1 MPLVEIY
8 CGLCYDEFTQKKGG
22 DLMELCKTIRK
33 LRTEKEW
40 SQEMLAE
47 KAYVSRQTVSNWENE
62 KCYPDVHSLLIL
74 SGLFG
79 VSLDE
84 LIKGDVET
92 MKKTVN
98 EKDAKTL
105 KTAQWCGVLGLVA
118 MMLTTAIFENC
129 GEVGRVIGAV
139 LAGGLAV
146 LTFLSFHRM
155 ETIKADND
163 IQTQREILAFVN
175 GETLDDIEKEKE
187 QKNRRTV
194 RNSLLAAA
202 AIGGISMVYCIIRL
216 IIELM

>member
-1 MPLVEIY
+1 
-8 CGLCYDEFTQKKGG
+8 
-22 DLMELCKTIRK
+22 MELCKTIRK
-33 LRTEKEW
+33 LRTEKGW

-74 SGLFG
+74 SDLFG

-105 KTAQWCGVLGLVA
+105 KISQWCGVLGLVA

-155 ETIKADND
+155 ET
-163 IQTQREILAFVN
+163 
-175 GETLDDIEKEKE
+175 
-187 QKNRRTV
+187 
-194 RNSLLAAA
+194 
-202 AIGGISMVYCIIRL
+202 
-216 IIELM
+216 